1 MHLDHQA
8 VRACGNS
15 SLGQR
20 LDHPVDTACMARVN
34 NDRQVA
40 HALEHRHSGDVQ
52 RVAGVLLIGA
62 DTALAQDNVLISA
75 CHDVLG
81 GHQEFLHGVGEA
93 ALEQDRLIRLA
104 QLLEQLKVLHVA
116 RADLEAV
123 ALVHEQVDVCGISDF
138 SDNRHPGYLV
148 RLVQQFEALGLKAL
162 EGVRGRTGLPC
173 AAAQDCRAVRLHMF
187 GNVDDLLLALDR
199 AGAGH
204 HDQLFAA
211 HDNARRDFDL
221 RVVRMELAV
230 CQLERLL
237 YLEDVFDLRV
247 AQQRVLVD
255 RAGVADQA
263 DDDRTRTVNRV
274 CLDVPALDMPGQ
286 LFDMLAG
293 RALFHNDDHSFSLL
307 WIMGVDLRL
316 SGGEKA

>member
-1 MHLDHQA
+1 MCRIVVYFDHQA
-8 VRACGNS
+8 VRARGNS

-81 GHQEFLHGVGEA
+81 GHQKFLHGVGEA
-93 ALEQDRLIRLA
+93 ALEQDGLFGLA
-104 QLLEQLKVLHVA
+104 QLFEQFEVLHVA

-162 EGVRGRTGLPC
+162 EGVRGGTGLPC
-173 AAAQDCRAVRLHMF
+173 AAAQHCRAISLHVLCH
-187 GNVDDLLLALDR
+187 VDDLLLALDR
-199 AGAGH
+199 AGARH

-211 HDNARRDFDL
+211 YDNARRDLDL
-221 RVVRMELAV
+221 RIVRMELTV
-230 CQLERLL
+230 CQLELL
-237 YLEDVFDLRV
+237 LHLEDVLNLRV

-255 RAGVADQA
+255 CTRVADQA
-263 DDDRTRTVNRV
+263 DDDRTCAVNRV
-274 CLDVPALDMPGQ
+274 GFDVPALDMPGK
-286 LFDMLAG
+286 LLDMLAG
-293 RALFHNDDHSFSLL
+293 RALFHNNDHSF
-307 WIMGVDLRL
+307 VL
-316 SGGEKA
+316 SFG